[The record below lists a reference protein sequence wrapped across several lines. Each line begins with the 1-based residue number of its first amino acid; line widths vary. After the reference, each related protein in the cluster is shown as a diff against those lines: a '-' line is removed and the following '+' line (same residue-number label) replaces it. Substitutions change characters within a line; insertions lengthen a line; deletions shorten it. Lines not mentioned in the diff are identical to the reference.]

1 MLNEDALKEFIFDC
15 QLRKL
20 SKRTVSSYKNANL
33 RMMKFIKEEYGI
45 DELED
50 THHQA
55 IKGYIQYLINQ
66 GLSVVY
72 INRNIVCYK
81 CYFRYCMEEG
91 YINRNPMDKIK
102 KQKEA
107 VRLIETFTNDEV
119 ARLLKVFRGAN
130 FLDIRNHF
138 ILVLLF
144 DTGIRNSELCD
155 LKVSDVRETYIRIIG
170 KGNKERHVPITPSIN
185 KDLVR
190 YMRVRNEYIKDKVRY
205 QTEYLLLSQ
214 KGRRLTPEA
223 LEYIMKKAGEAAK
236 IKSGVRVSPHT
247 CRHFYAQSQLKNGCD
262 LYTVSKLLGHSKV
275 ETTKRY
281 LQSMHDSDLMD
292 IAVKTSPLSKL

>member
-1 MLNEDALKEFIFDC
+1 MLNEDVLKEFIFDC

-20 SKRTVSSYKNANL
+20 SRRTVSSYKNANL

-55 IKGYIQYLINQ
+55 IKGYIQYMMEQ
-66 GLSVVY
+66 GLSEVY

-91 YINRNPMDKIK
+91 YIIRNPMDKIK

-119 ARLLKVFRGAN
+119 ARILKVFRGAK

-223 LEYIMKKAGEAAK
+223 LEYIMRKAGEAAK
-236 IKSGVRVSPHT
+236 INSGIRVSPHT

>member
-1 MLNEDALKEFIFDC
+1 
-15 QLRKL
+15 
-20 SKRTVSSYKNANL
+20 
-33 RMMKFIKEEYGI
+33 
-45 DELED
+45 
-50 THHQA
+50 
-55 IKGYIQYLINQ
+55 
-66 GLSVVY
+66 
-72 INRNIVCYK
+72 
-81 CYFRYCMEEG
+81 MEEG

>member
-66 GLSVVY
+66 GLSEVY

-130 FLDIRNHF
+130 FLDIRNH
-138 ILVLLF
+138 
-144 DTGIRNSELCD
+144 
-155 LKVSDVRETYIRIIG
+155 
-170 KGNKERHVPITPSIN
+170 
-185 KDLVR
+185 
-190 YMRVRNEYIKDKVRY
+190 
-205 QTEYLLLSQ
+205 
-214 KGRRLTPEA
+214 
-223 LEYIMKKAGEAAK
+223 
-236 IKSGVRVSPHT
+236 
-247 CRHFYAQSQLKNGCD
+247 
-262 LYTVSKLLGHSKV
+262 
-275 ETTKRY
+275 
-281 LQSMHDSDLMD
+281 
-292 IAVKTSPLSKL
+292 

>member
-66 GLSVVY
+66 GLSEVY

>member
-1 MLNEDALKEFIFDC
+1 
-15 QLRKL
+15 
-20 SKRTVSSYKNANL
+20 
-33 RMMKFIKEEYGI
+33 
-45 DELED
+45 
-50 THHQA
+50 
-55 IKGYIQYLINQ
+55 
-66 GLSVVY
+66 
-72 INRNIVCYK
+72 
-81 CYFRYCMEEG
+81 
-91 YINRNPMDKIK
+91 
-102 KQKEA
+102 
-107 VRLIETFTNDEV
+107 
-119 ARLLKVFRGAN
+119 
-130 FLDIRNHF
+130 
-138 ILVLLF
+138 
-144 DTGIRNSELCD
+144 
-155 LKVSDVRETYIRIIG
+155 
-170 KGNKERHVPITPSIN
+170 
-185 KDLVR
+185 
-190 YMRVRNEYIKDKVRY
+190 MRVRNEYIKDKVRY

>member
-66 GLSVVY
+66 GLSEVY

-102 KQKEA
+102 KKKEA